1 MFQCGGLAICGK
13 IVNCGLWHFDDD
25 VGGWW
30 LAASLAGL
38 AKKVAAE
45 MFEILGN
52 INPASL
58 KVSTVGGQNA
68 LK

>member
-1 MFQCGGLAICGK
+1 
-13 IVNCGLWHFDDD
+13 LWLFDD

-45 MFEILGN
+45 MFEIEGN
-52 INPASL
+52 MNPASL
-58 KVSTVGGQNA
+58 KVFHCWRTECIKVMGSYLLG
-68 LK
+68 

>member
-1 MFQCGGLAICGK
+1 MWHNFYWLLLF
-13 IVNCGLWHFDDD
+13 VNCGLWHFDD

-45 MFEILGN
+45 MFEIEGN
-52 INPASL
+52 INPARL

>member
-1 MFQCGGLAICGK
+1 MAYWLLLF
-13 IVNCGLWHFDDD
+13 VNCGLWHYDD

-58 KVSTVGGQNA
+58 KVSTVDGQNA

>member
-1 MFQCGGLAICGK
+1 MDCGILMMLA
-13 IVNCGLWHFDDD
+13 
-25 VGGWW
+25 VGGW

-45 MFEILGN
+45 MFEIEGN